1 MLKTEVEYILHF
13 VMLDWNL
20 KAMFQTDQDDDKSHS
35 FCFDFVDQ
43 SR

>member
-1 MLKTEVEYILHF
+1 MLKTHIEYIFHF
-13 VMLDWNL
+13 VMLYWNL
-20 KAMFQTDQDDDKSHS
+20 KIKFQTDQDNDKSHS